1 MMCEHGAQQCGAPT
15 GELAVVPVIA
25 KIQSN
30 HSANLCLVPADT
42 LGARPF
48 ACLIMTIG
56 RRESPMYRM
65 LFVLVLALAGF
76 SAAGEEFVLKDGT
89 KLVGKMT
96 ALTAD
101 KIEVETSYGKMQV
114 KRTDLVSIN
123 FPENSVDPAKKE
135 LPKVDESLSGT
146 AYVNRTG
153 NFTLALPTGWKIKP
167 SLKAGP
173 DVLAGLSSNDDMRFL
188 MLVQEQY
195 TGSLDSYRGLV
206 EIQARQN
213 LDGYEKLSES
223 KATYDGKPSLL
234 LSYRGVSRKAN
245 NLPIQFLVAI
255 IPDGKNFSRITAWCV
270 EPLFNESQGTFEKIM
285 QSYRQTGPATA
296 SAGKP

>member
-1 MMCEHGAQQCGAPT
+1 MFKWTP
-15 GELAVVPVIA
+15 VPVFFL
-25 KIQSN
+25 S
-30 HSANLCLVPADT
+30 PADT

-123 FPENSVDPAKKE
+123 FPENS
-135 LPKVDESLSGT
+135 
-146 AYVNRTG
+146 
-153 NFTLALPTGWKIKP
+153 
-167 SLKAGP
+167 
-173 DVLAGLSSNDDMRFL
+173 
-188 MLVQEQY
+188 
-195 TGSLDSYRGLV
+195 
-206 EIQARQN
+206 
-213 LDGYEKLSES
+213 
-223 KATYDGKPSLL
+223 
-234 LSYRGVSRKAN
+234 
-245 NLPIQFLVAI
+245 
-255 IPDGKNFSRITAWCV
+255 
-270 EPLFNESQGTFEKIM
+270 
-285 QSYRQTGPATA
+285 
-296 SAGKP
+296 

>member
-1 MMCEHGAQQCGAPT
+1 
-15 GELAVVPVIA
+15 
-25 KIQSN
+25 
-30 HSANLCLVPADT
+30 
-42 LGARPF
+42 
-48 ACLIMTIG
+48 
-56 RRESPMYRM
+56 MYR
-65 LFVLVLALAGF
+65 VLCISLLALVGLGSVAT
-76 SAAGEEFVLKDGT
+76 GEEFVRKDGT
-89 KLVGKMT
+89 RLVGKMT
-96 ALTAD
+96 ALTTD

-135 LPKVDESLSGT
+135 LPKIDESLSGT
-146 AYVNRTG
+146 AYINRTG
-153 NFTLALPTGWKIKP
+153 NFALALPVGWKIKP

-173 DVLAGLSSNDDMRFL
+173 DVLAGLSSGDDMRFL
-188 MLVQEQY
+188 MLVQEPY
-195 TGSLDSYRGLV
+195 TGSRDSYRGLV

-223 KATYDGKPSLL
+223 KATLDGKPALL

-270 EPLFNESQGTFEKIM
+270 EPLFNESQGTFEKII
-285 QSYRQTGPATA
+285 QSYRQTGPAAA
-296 SAGKP
+296 SAAKP